1 MEPALPG
8 HSHRP
13 LGGDGEAGA
22 GGTISTMN
30 IIILGAG
37 RVGESVAESLVSE
50 QNDITVIDHDPVR
63 LRLLE
68 DRLDLRGVVGNGIQP
83 SVLREAGAQDADMVI
98 ACAAADESNLVVCKV
113 AHDIFNVPSTIA
125 RLRSPEFLEGDELL
139 GKNGFAVDH
148 VICPEESVTRYIHQ
162 LISYPEA
169 LQVLEFADGR
179 ASLIAM
185 RAAHG
190 GALVGHTIGEFRD
203 RFPHAEMRVVALY
216 RLDTEMEATKTTR
229 ILAGDEV
236 FVLAD
241 TRKIRYVLG
250 AIHNI
255 DKPVQ
260 RLMIAGG
267 GKVGL
272 RLARSLVGQ
281 CEVKIIEQ
289 DKKRC
294 EYLASQL
301 PSSMLIL
308 HGDGADEDLLLEE
321 NVGEMDLFL
330 ALTSDDEDNIMSSML
345 AKRLGA
351 GRVMALINRRA
362 YADMMQGST
371 IDIAIS
377 PAQTVIGE
385 LLTHLRRGDV
395 AAVHSL
401 RRGAAEALEGI
412 ARGDAKT
419 SKLVGRKVEDL
430 KLPKGTRIGAIVR
443 GEGRK
448 SEVLMPHHDT
458 VIETDDHI
466 IIFIPNKRLV
476 REVEKLFL
484 VGATFFG

>member
-1 MEPALPG
+1 MK
-8 HSHRP
+8 
-13 LGGDGEAGA
+13 
-22 GGTISTMN
+22 

-50 QNDITVIDHDPVR
+50 QNDIPVIAQDPAR

-68 DRLDLRGVVGNGIQP
+68 EKLDLRGVVGNGIQP
-83 SVLREAGAQDADMVI
+83 SVLQEAGARDADMVI
-98 ACAAADESNLVVCKV
+98 ACAAADEANLVTCKV
-113 AHDIFNVPSTIA
+113 AHDVFNVPTTIA
-125 RLRSPEFLEGDELL
+125 RLRSPEFVEGDELL
-139 GKNGFAVDH
+139 GKSGFSVDH

-185 RAAHG
+185 RAAYG
-190 GALVGHTIGEFRD
+190 GSLVGHTIGEFRE

-216 RLDTEMEATKTTR
+216 RLDTEMEATKSTR

-241 TRKIRYVLG
+241 TDKIRYVLG

-260 RLMIAGG
+260 RVMIAGG

-281 CEVKIIEQ
+281 CEVKIIER
-289 DKKRC
+289 DKTRC

-301 PSSMLIL
+301 PSNMLIL
-308 HGDGADEDLLLEE
+308 QGDGADEDLLLEE
-321 NVGEMDLFL
+321 NVGQMDLFL
-330 ALTSDDEDNIMSSML
+330 ALTSDDEDNIMSAML

-351 GRVMALINRRA
+351 GRVMSLINRRA

-377 PAQTVIGE
+377 PAQAVIGE

-395 AAVHSL
+395 VAVHSL
-401 RRGAAEALEGI
+401 RRGAAEALEGV
-412 ARGDAKT
+412 ARGDVKT
-419 SKLVGRKVEDL
+419 SKLVGRKVEEV

-443 GEGRK
+443 GETRG
-448 SEVLMPHHDT
+448 SAVLMPHHDT
-458 VIETDDHI
+458 VIEADDHI

-476 REVEKLFL
+476 REVEKLFQ
-484 VGATFFG
+484 VTATFFG